1 MMMAFAGGSFL
12 FVALILMLRFFCM
25 TRWKIK
31 DGNHPN
37 LKKLSDKYF
46 FFHPG
51 QAVTPAIFIAAGIFA
66 VIITGANKQVIGPK
80 DMLAS
85 GGTGGYRLYAET
97 ALPVRE
103 DLSTKE
109 GRKEFGLDETG
120 FSDIIIEQAG
130 RLSGDDASCL
140 NLNHVSTPPLLG
152 IDQNH
157 FIERGSFSFASRI
170 KTNPGKNPWS
180 LLDETMGRNTIYGI
194 ADQSVLEW
202 GLKVKTGDT
211 LKFKSETGEDLN
223 IVICAGLKP
232 SVFQGYLL
240 ISRNNLEKHFPS
252 VAGGSVF
259 LIDGKPGLSKEYK
272 EVLNERLSGYGCSII
287 DSGEKLASFFSVTNT
302 YLDVFTILGVF
313 GILLGV
319 AGLGFVLLK
328 NFNLRK
334 SEFALMLASGFPI
347 QKIRLN
353 ILRDNAIV
361 LIWGTCTGLLS
372 AMAVTLPSLKSG
384 NTIPWLSLFLLIT
397 ALIVTGTIAL
407 LLSVNNV
414 KSRSLVTNLRIE

>member
-1 MMMAFAGGSFL
+1 M
-12 FVALILMLRFFCM
+12 V
-25 TRWKIK
+25 K
-31 DGNHPN
+31 DGSRPT

-51 QAVTPAIFIAAGIFA
+51 QAVIPAIFIAAGIFA
-66 VIITGANKQVIGPK
+66 VIITGANKQIIGPK

-85 GGTGGYRLYAET
+85 GGTGGYKLFAET

-103 DLSTKE
+103 DLNTIK
-109 GRKEFGLDETG
+109 GRKEFGLDEPD
-120 FSDIIIEQAG
+120 FNDVIIEQAG

-140 NLNHVSTPPLLG
+140 NLNHISAPPLMG
-152 IDQNH
+152 INPNH

-170 KTNPGKNPWS
+170 KMNPGKNPWS
-180 LLDETMGRNTIYGI
+180 LLDVTPGRNTIYGI

-211 LKFKSETGEDLN
+211 LKYKSEIGENLN

-240 ISRNNLEKHFPS
+240 ISRKNLEKYFPS

-272 EVLNERLSGYGCSII
+272 EVLNERLSGYGCSVI

-302 YLDVFTILGVF
+302 YLDVFTILGIF
-313 GILLGV
+313 GIILGV

-361 LIWGTCTGLLS
+361 LVWGTGTGLLS
-372 AMAVTLPSLKSG
+372 AMAATLPSLKSG
-384 NTIPWLSLFLLIT
+384 NTMPWLSLALLII
-397 ALIVTGTIAL
+397 ALIVTGAIAL
-407 LLSVNNV
+407 LLSVNTV